1 MCMRKSNTL
10 LFTLMLVLIMAFLVA
25 INFFKDSQY
34 LIGMDKSAAQIISI
48 ALFVLIILL
57 FIYRELENKKI
68 QNDFIAVVAHKF
80 RTPLTGIHWTID
92 MLQKDMT
99 LLEKKDLLLEMQKA
113 NNRLM
118 EIVDLLVDFAKF
130 DKRLIYASE
139 VVSLT
144 DVVATSFSKYSA
156 AIKNK
161 NIKFSVDSTKE
172 VPEIMADKSK
182 IQFVIDMLID
192 NAVKYTPKDGSVSV
206 TFEADSK
213 TATVKITDSG
223 IGMNFFD
230 SKRIFGYFFRA
241 KNAKLMDTEGLGLGL
256 FTAQNIV
263 ERHQGKIW
271 ASSPGVNKGSTFFVR
286 LPIKR

>member
-1 MCMRKSNTL
+1 MRKSNTL
-10 LFTLMLVLIMAFLVA
+10 LFTLMLVLIMVFLVA

-34 LIGMDKSAAQIISI
+34 LIGMDDSAAQIISI
-48 ALFVLIILL
+48 ALFVLIIFL
-57 FIYRELENKKI
+57 FVYRELENKKI

-139 VVSLT
+139 VVSLA

-172 VPEIMADKSK
+172 VPEITADKSK

-192 NAVKYTPKDGSVSV
+192 NAVKYTPKDGSISV
-206 TFEADSK
+206 MFEANNK
-213 TATVKITDSG
+213 TVTVKITDSG
-223 IGMNFFD
+223 IGMNFLD